1 MEIKVRAVD
10 DIEEKSVAQVEEEL
24 LEKHEEQFDDSTP
37 KEEVVE
43 QVVETT
49 ESEGLTEEQVLS
61 HIKNRYNKEITSMD
75 ELFAERE
82 SQEELPEDVAAYF
95 KYKKETGRGIS
106 DYVKLQRNFDEAN
119 P

>member
-1 MEIKVRAVD
+1 MELKVRAVD
-10 DIEEKSVAQVEEEL
+10 GIEEKSIAQVEEEL
-24 LEKHEEQFDDSTP
+24 LEKHEEQFEDSTP

-49 ESEGLTEEQVLS
+49 EPEGLTEEQVLS
-61 HIKNRYNKEITSMD
+61 HIKNRYNKEISSMD

-82 SQEELPEDVAAYF
+82 SQQLLLIYHPA
-95 KYKKETGRGIS
+95 
-106 DYVKLQRNFDEAN
+106 